1 MKNTP
6 IKILLVED
14 SMSDAFL
21 LGELLKR
28 VVEFDFDMTHSVDLA
43 SSIDQLT
50 ANNFDAVILDLELPD
65 SFGLSTYEKIREKAD
80 NTPIII
86 ASGNDDRELMA
97 NAMNRGADNYLIKD
111 AFDGNRIAIAVL
123 SSMRNRTRNRKHS

>member
-1 MKNTP
+1 MNTAP

-14 SMSDAFL
+14 SLSDAYL

-28 VVEFDFDMTHSVDLA
+28 VTEFDFQMTHSVDLA
-43 SSIDQLT
+43 SGIDRLD
-50 ANNFDAVILDLELPD
+50 ASSFDAIILDLELPD
-65 SFGLSTYEKIREKAD
+65 SFGLSTYEKVREKAS

-97 NAMNRGADNYLIKD
+97 KALNHGADNYLIKD

-123 SSMRNRTRNRKHS
+123 SSMRNRARDSKNS

>member
-1 MKNTP
+1 MKTAP

-14 SMSDAFL
+14 SLTDAFL

-28 VVEFDFDMTHSVDLA
+28 VTEFEFEMIHSTELSAGINQLASKEFDA
-43 SSIDQLT
+43 I
-50 ANNFDAVILDLELPD
+50 ILDLELPD

-86 ASGNDDRELMA
+86 VSGNDDRELMA
-97 NAMNRGADNYLIKD
+97 EALNHGADNYLIKD

-123 SSMRNRTRNRKHS
+123 SSMRGRDK

>member
-1 MKNTP
+1 MKTAP

-14 SMSDAFL
+14 SLSDAFL
-21 LGELLKR
+21 LGELLKK
-28 VVEFDFDMTHSVDLA
+28 VTEFDFNMIHSTDLSA
-43 SSIDQLT
+43 GFNELVSND
-50 ANNFDAVILDLELPD
+50 FDAIILDLELPD
-65 SFGLSTYEKIREKAD
+65 SFGISTYEKMREKAE

-97 NAMNRGADNYLIKD
+97 LALNHGADNYLIKD

-123 SSMRNRTRNRKHS
+123 SSIRNRNQNRKIS

>member
-1 MKNTP
+1 MAP

-14 SMSDAFL
+14 SMSDAYL

-28 VVEFDFDMTHSVDLA
+28 VTEFEFAMTHSVDL
-43 SSIDQLT
+43 SSGIDQLA
-50 ANNFDAVILDLELPD
+50 ANNFDAIILDLELPD
-65 SFGLSTYEKIREKAD
+65 SFGLTTYERVREKAD

-97 NAMNRGADNYLIKD
+97 KALNHGADNYLIKD

-123 SSMRNRTRNRKHS
+123 SSMRNRAQDRKGS